1 MYHAIVFLP
10 LLGAIIAALIA
21 LAGARARHPGGPPSI
36 GAENHAHGPVDESH
50 ARAAPAPHGAH
61 AVLDASHSEPEALEP
76 PAAGSRSAELVTTV
90 FLFAAML
97 LSWVAFA
104 DVGFGHHDS
113 RVTLFPWII
122 SGELKVDWAL
132 RIDTLTAVMFVVVT
146 TISAFV
152 HLYSIGYMEEDPHR
166 PRFFSYLSL
175 FTFAMLML
183 VTADNLVQLFFGW
196 EGVGLMSY
204 LLIGFWYHKPEANAA
219 AIKAFI
225 VNRVGDFGFSL
236 GIFAAFMMTGA
247 LDLDTVFAQAPA
259 LTGKTIH
266 FLSWDVDVLTLICLL
281 LFMGAMGKS
290 AQFLLH
296 TWLPD
301 AMEGPTPVSAL
312 IHAATM
318 VTAGVFMVARLSPL
332 FDLAPAAQAFV
343 TFIGATTAFFTATI
357 ALVQN
362 DIKRI
367 IAYSTCSQLGYM
379 FVAMGTGAYSI
390 GMFHLFTHA
399 FFKALLFL
407 GSGSVII
414 AMHHEQDIRHMG
426 GLKDKLPLT
435 YWTMVIGTLA
445 LTGFPLT
452 AGYFSKDAIIE
463 AAYVSSNPIA
473 LYGFGATVIAAALTA
488 FYSWRLIFLTFHG
501 TPHDHHHY
509 DAARESP
516 LVMLLPLGFL
526 AAGSIFAGYPFREL
540 FAGHDVADF
549 FGDSLK
555 FAAGSHLLEEM
566 HHIPLLIGMAP
577 TVMMAIGFVV
587 AWEFYIR
594 RPELP
599 AELARQQEPLYKFLL
614 NKWYFDEI
622 YDFLIVRPTLWLA
635 RALWKYGDGW
645 TIDGLGPD
653 GISARV
659 LDVTRGAVRL
669 QTGYLYHYAFAMLI
683 GVAALI
689 TWFMFGARAG

>member
-97 LSWVAFA
+97 LSWLAFA

-219 AIKAFI
+219 AIKAFV